1 LTNIFQYEFIQN
13 AIYSSILASFACG
26 IIGSLII
33 VNRMTFLAGGIAHA
47 NYGGIGLAFY
57 LGLPLLP
64 VSTIFSLF
72 ISSLLALITFKEKE
86 RVDAIIGVMWAMGM
100 ALGIILIDITP
111 GYNPDIMSF
120 LFGSILAVT
129 HFDLYIMVILDIFI
143 IMFILIYYRA
153 VLLLSFDSEYAFTRG
168 ISTRFLYFLILN
180 MIGLSVV
187 IVMRMVG
194 LILVI
199 ALLTIPSYLAEKL
212 STSFI
217 NMMLISIILCL
228 FFCFTG
234 IFISY
239 FFDITAG
246 AAIISVASVAFLIF
260 YFIRILRAFQ
270 K

>member
-1 LTNIFQYEFIQN
+1 
-13 AIYSSILASFACG
+13 
-26 IIGSLII
+26 
-33 VNRMTFLAGGIAHA
+33 MTFLAGGIAHA

>member
-1 LTNIFQYEFIQN
+1 
-13 AIYSSILASFACG
+13 
-26 IIGSLII
+26 
-33 VNRMTFLAGGIAHA
+33 MTFLAGGIAHA

-72 ISSLLALITFKEKE
+72 ISSLLALITFKERE
-86 RVDAIIGVMWAMGM
+86 RVDALIGVMWAMGM

-129 HFDLYIMVILDIFI
+129 HFDLYIMLVLDFCI
-143 IMFILIYYRA
+143 ISFILVSYRA
-153 VLLLSFDSEYAFTRG
+153 ILLLSFDGEYAFTRG

-199 ALLTIPSYLAEKL
+199 ALLTIPSYLAEKM

-217 NMMLISIILCL
+217 KMMLISIVLSL
-228 FFCFTG
+228 FFCFSG
-234 IFISY
+234 IYISY
-239 FFDITAG
+239 SFDITAG

-260 YFIRILRAFQ
+260 YFIKILRTLQ